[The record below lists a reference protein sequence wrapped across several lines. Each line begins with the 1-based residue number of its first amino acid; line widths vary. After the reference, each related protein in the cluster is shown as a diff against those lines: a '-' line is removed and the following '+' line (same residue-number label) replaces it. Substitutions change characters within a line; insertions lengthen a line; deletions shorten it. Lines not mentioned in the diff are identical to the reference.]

1 MKQRVLSL
9 VVGLLLSSL
18 VMSKEPTTQT
28 LQTPEGPVT
37 TTTTDMP
44 AFPQEIRAADR
55 EVIDAFST
63 NAAQG
68 VEFVAS
74 YLPGVNEPSLKDF
87 DDAFRIWQREKRK
100 RYSPDDVVE
109 IMGAVL
115 GTRLAADFDME
126 WVVVTDQYGTDYA
139 VRSKEFEVLS
149 FPFSSVMK
157 RIEADQY
164 DFMVGV
170 YHAMKATLAEGPHQ
184 RR

>member
-1 MKQRVLSL
+1 MP
-9 VVGLLLSSL
+9 
-18 VMSKEPTTQT
+18 KETTTQT

-37 TTTTDMP
+37 TTTQDMP
-44 AFPQEIRAADR
+44 AFPQEIRVADR
-55 EVIDAFST
+55 EVVNAFSS

-68 VEFVAS
+68 ARFVAA
-74 YLPGVNEPSLKDF
+74 YIPGVKEPSLKDF
-87 DDAFRIWQREKRK
+87 DDAFRIWQREKIK
-100 RYSPDDVVE
+100 RYSSEDVVE

-115 GTRLAADFDME
+115 GSRLAADLNME

-149 FPFSSVMK
+149 FPFSSVVK
-157 RIEADQY
+157 RIQANQY

-170 YHAMKATLAEGPHQ
+170 YHAVKATIAEGPHQ